1 MSIINEAIKKARRES
16 GRKDKGATVDISG
29 TAKEKIAASPSGSS
43 ETKWT
48 LAVVVS
54 LVLIVSLLGSV
65 LLYKHASRLNPVYPR
80 VSTPQVKSEKSL
92 PLLARPRKRPRLS
105 STRNMKSNIML
116 NGIVYGP
123 EDKWAI
129 INDRIVR
136 EGDTVLNGELVLIKK
151 DFVKIRKGDGEEI
164 VLDLR

>member
-16 GRKDKGATVDISG
+16 GRKNEGVTVDIAG
-29 TAKEKIAASPSGSS
+29 TVKEKIAVSPPGSS

-65 LLYKHASRLNPVYPR
+65 LLYKHVSRLNPV
-80 VSTPQVKSEKSL
+80 VSTPQVKSKKSL
-92 PLLARPRKRPRLS
+92 SSLARPRKRSRISPM
-105 STRNMKSNIML
+105 RNMKSSIML

-136 EGDTVLNGELVLIKK
+136 EGDSVLDGELILIKK

>member
-16 GRKDKGATVDISG
+16 GRKNEGVAVDISG
-29 TAKEKIAASPSGSS
+29 TVKDKIAASHSGSS

-48 LAVVVS
+48 LTIVVS
-54 LVLIVSLLGSV
+54 LVLVVSLLGSV
-65 LLYKHASRLNPVYPR
+65 LLYRHVSRLNPAYPR
-80 VSTPQVKSEKSL
+80 VSTPGVKSEKYLSSR
-92 PLLARPRKRPRLS
+92 ARPRKRPRPS
-105 STRNMKSNIML
+105 SMRNMETSIML

-123 EDKWAI
+123 KDKWAI

-136 EGDTVLNGELVLIKK
+136 EGDSVLNGKLILIKK

>member
-1 MSIINEAIKKARRES
+1 
-16 GRKDKGATVDISG
+16 
-29 TAKEKIAASPSGSS
+29 
-43 ETKWT
+43 
-48 LAVVVS
+48 
-54 LVLIVSLLGSV
+54 
-65 LLYKHASRLNPVYPR
+65 
-80 VSTPQVKSEKSL
+80 
-92 PLLARPRKRPRLS
+92 
-105 STRNMKSNIML
+105 MKSNIML

-136 EGDTVLNGELVLIKK
+136 EGDSVLNGELILIKK

>member
-16 GRKDKGATVDISG
+16 GRKDQGVTVDIAG
-29 TAKEKIAASPSGSS
+29 TVKDKITATNPGSS

-48 LAVVVS
+48 LTVVVS
-54 LVLIVSLLGSV
+54 LVLIASLLGSV
-65 LLYKHASRLNPVYPR
+65 LLYRHASRLNPAYPR
-80 VSTPQVKSEKSL
+80 ISTPGVKSEKSL
-92 PLLARPRKRPRLS
+92 SSLARPRKRPRPS
-105 STRNMKSNIML
+105 STRNMETSLML

-136 EGDTVLNGELVLIKK
+136 EGDGVLNGKLILIKK